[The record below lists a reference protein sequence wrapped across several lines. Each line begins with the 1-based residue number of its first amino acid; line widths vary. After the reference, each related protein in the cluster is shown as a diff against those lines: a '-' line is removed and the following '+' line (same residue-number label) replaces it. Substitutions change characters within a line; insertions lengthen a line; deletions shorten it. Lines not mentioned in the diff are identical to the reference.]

1 MSKTAV
7 GLFEHSDLAH
17 QVVHDLETGAFPQG
31 EIRIL
36 GESRDMS
43 VDGVMSTPRTDF
55 EVSLNRELQAIGA
68 NGQEAIAYVK
78 GVRRGGVL
86 VFATGSIEQVDN
98 AAEIM
103 NRHGAIDVE
112 KARRQRTRCRQHG
125 RREHDSCTRELQ
137 SNRADQSTR
146 RRSPHVCLV
155 ASAMPPRKRN
165 RQPPRRAKNNV
176 NE

>member
-7 GLFEHSDLAH
+7 GLFEHSGLAR
-17 QVVHDLETGAFPQG
+17 QVVHDLEDRAFPAG

-43 VDGVMSTPRTDF
+43 VDGPMSTPRTDF
-55 EVSLNRELQAIGA
+55 EVGLNRELKAIGA
-68 NGQEAIAYVK
+68 DGQEAIAYVE

-86 VFATGSIEQVDN
+86 VFATGSTEEVDN

-112 KARRQRTRCRQHG
+112 KLVGSEPDVGSTVVENMTPVRDSSPQTGRISQSGGGARMF
-125 RREHDSCTRELQ
+125 
-137 SNRADQSTR
+137 
-146 RRSPHVCLV
+146 VW
-155 ASAMPPRKRN
+155 
-165 RQPPRRAKNNV
+165 
-176 NE
+176 

>member
-7 GLFEHSDLAH
+7 GLFERPDVAR
-17 QVVHDLETGAFPQG
+17 QVVHDLETSAFPRK

-36 GESRDMS
+36 GEPQEMS

-55 EVSLNRELQAIGA
+55 EVGLNRELKAIGA
-68 NGQEAIAYVK
+68 NGQEALAYVK

-86 VFATGSIEQVDN
+86 VFATGSIEEVDN

-112 KARRQRTRCRQHG
+112 KLVGSEPEVGSMAAENMTPV
-125 RREHDSCTRELQ
+125 HDSSLQ
-137 SNRADQSTR
+137 TGRIS
-146 RRSPHVCLV
+146 
-155 ASAMPPRKRN
+155 
-165 RQPPRRAKNNV
+165 QPGGGARMFV
-176 NE
+176 W